1 MLDRLTAVLEA
12 FGPDDLGLGVSEIA
26 RRANL
31 PKSTVSRI
39 AADLA
44 RHGCLDSAGANSRI
58 GVRLFELGNAV
69 EAPRA
74 LREAA
79 LPVMSEL
86 REATGQTAY
95 VAVVDDDDTVT
106 IAIMRG
112 GADAGPAALIG
123 GRRPSHTTVLGRA
136 VRRCIVDAVIVRTTE
151 CVVELDDASE
161 TLCVASPILGPGS
174 VPVAALAVVGG
185 SELNTAVVGR
195 DVQAAA
201 HAVSRRLAAI
211 RSR

>member
-1 MLDRLTAVLEA
+1 MRTANWTESVTVLDRLTAVLEA

-44 RHGCLDSAGANSRI
+44 RHGCLDSAGGKLTI

-79 LPVMSEL
+79 LPVMS
-86 REATGQTAY
+86 
-95 VAVVDDDDTVT
+95 
-106 IAIMRG
+106 
-112 GADAGPAALIG
+112 
-123 GRRPSHTTVLGRA
+123 
-136 VRRCIVDAVIVRTTE
+136 
-151 CVVELDDASE
+151 
-161 TLCVASPILGPGS
+161 
-174 VPVAALAVVGG
+174 
-185 SELNTAVVGR
+185 
-195 DVQAAA
+195 
-201 HAVSRRLAAI
+201 
-211 RSR
+211 